1 LGQLGQKIASYSLV
15 ALDTVIFIYHFEKNE
30 RYLELTN
37 QIFSRLDGDEDFR
50 AVTSVITLLEIC
62 VKPIKDGRK
71 DLADQYAQKL
81 LGDEK
86 LTVWVVD
93 GSVAM
98 KAAELRGKYGIK
110 TPDAIQIAT
119 AVVGGAEALITND
132 VNLKKVKEIEILVLN
147 DFL

>member
-1 LGQLGQKIASYSLV
+1 M
-15 ALDTVIFIYHFEKNE
+15 
-30 RYLELTN
+30 
-37 QIFSRLDGDEDFR
+37 
-50 AVTSVITLLEIC
+50 LEIC
-62 VKPIKDGRK
+62 VKPIKDGRE
-71 DLADQYAQKL
+71 DLADRYAQKL

-147 DFL
+147 DFR